1 MKKIGLFFGSFNPI
15 HTGHLVIAEYILE
28 FSDLQEIWFVVSPQ
42 NPLKVESELE
52 QEVHRLNMVRL
63 AVHENNQRLKVCDVE
78 MSMPRPSFTIDT
90 LSRLKELYP
99 DNEYVIIIG
108 SDTLQ
113 TLDRW
118 KSYQELI
125 SSYNFIVYPR
135 DCQAYKQEF
144 PSPRFSLVDAPII
157 GISSTHIRS
166 IIAKGKDVL
175 GYVPDDVWDYI
186 ERNSLYGYTGLRILN
201 E

>member
-1 MKKIGLFFGSFNPI
+1 MKIGLFFGSFNPI

-28 FSDLQEIWFVVSPQ
+28 FSDLSEIWFVVSPH
-42 NPLKVESELE
+42 NPLKSPDDLE
-52 QEVHRLNMVRL
+52 KDEHRLNMARL
-63 AVHENNQRLKVCDVE
+63 AVHENNKKLKVCDIE

-90 LSRLKELYP
+90 LKKLTEQYP
-99 DNEYVIIIG
+99 DNQFVLIIG

-113 TLDRW
+113 TLPQW
-118 KSYQELI
+118 KSYDELI
-125 SSYNFIVYPR
+125 SGYDFLVYPR
-135 DCQAYKQEF
+135 DCSAYKHDF
-144 PSPRFSLVDAPII
+144 PSERFSLVDAPVI

-186 ERNSLYGYTGLRILN
+186 ERHGLYGYNGIKISNL
-201 E
+201 